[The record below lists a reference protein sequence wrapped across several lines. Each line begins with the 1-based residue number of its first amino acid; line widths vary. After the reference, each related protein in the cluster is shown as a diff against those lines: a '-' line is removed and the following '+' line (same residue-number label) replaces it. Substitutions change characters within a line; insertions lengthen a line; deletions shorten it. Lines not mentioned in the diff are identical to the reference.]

1 MPMKLRL
8 FGTKYMMMN
17 FNSTLKKHGFFNIN
31 ILDKDNFYFSLFLFY
46 RFFFGLYIFVQYF
59 VSAYQGRKKC
69 SFFGKF
75 GVLCFIII
83 RLALRFALL
92 PYCLGFISI
101 SEKLKDPLELI
112 KRRSKVHQKNAPHEL
127 ALDFN

>member
-1 MPMKLRL
+1 MKLRL

-46 RFFFGLYIFVQYF
+46 RFSLDYIFSNSILSVHIKEEEMF
-59 VSAYQGRKKC
+59 AFRKIWRTLFYYYKTR
-69 SFFGKF
+69 
-75 GVLCFIII
+75 IE
-83 RLALRFALL
+83 RFALL